1 MKCKKIL
8 IILLIFI
15 FIVVFFI
22 CSYIL
27 LKDFQE
33 LNKSN
38 ESTENL
44 IEESIE
50 VIEETQKKYIDW
62 DYLKSVNEDIIAW
75 IEIEGTNINYPIL
88 KDKKLY
94 YLKHSFDKTYNS
106 NGSIFTT
113 NYLPFDD
120 EETIVYGHNMKNGA
134 MFSHLSKYL
143 DKDFLYSHLKFKIYT
158 PNCNYEATIISVYS
172 IGVEIE
178 YNNTKDINFE
188 DKIEY
193 YKQNSK
199 YNIEINEDITK
210 ILKLSTCSYI
220 NAKSRP
226 TEQRYY
232 IIASI
237 KAIYEQN
244 VEKELTN

>member
-8 IILLIFI
+8 IMLLIFI
-15 FIVVFFI
+15 FIVVFLI

-50 VIEETQKKYIDW
+50 VIEEIQKKYIDW

-94 YLKHSFDKTYNS
+94 YLTHSFDKTYNR
-106 NGSIFTT
+106 NGSIFIT
-113 NYLPFDD
+113 NYLPFEDR
-120 EETIVYGHNMKNGA
+120 ETIVYGHNMKTGA
-134 MFSHLSKYL
+134 MFSDLSKYYN
-143 DKDFLYSHLKFKIYT
+143 KEFLNSHLKFKIYT
-158 PNCNYEATIISVYS
+158 PNCDYEATVISVYS
-172 IGVEIE
+172 IGIE
-178 YNNTKDINFE
+178 TENNNIKSLNFDE
-188 DKIEY
+188 KIQY
-193 YKQNSK
+193 YKKISRYDIDN
-199 YNIEINEDITK
+199 NEEINK
-210 ILKLSTCSYI
+210 IVKLSTCSYI
-220 NAKSRP
+220 NAKTTP
-226 TEQRYY
+226 TDQRYY
-232 IIASI
+232 IVANLKII
-237 KAIYEQN
+237 
-244 VEKELTN
+244 

>member
-1 MKCKKIL
+1 MKCNKIL
-8 IILLIFI
+8 ITLLIFI
-15 FIVVFFI
+15 CIVVFFI

-27 LKDFQE
+27 LRDFQE

-113 NYLPFDD
+113 NHSPFEDR
-120 EETIVYGHNMKNGA
+120 ETIVYGHNMKTGA
-134 MFSHLSKYL
+134 MFSDLSKYYN
-143 DKDFLYSHLKFKIYT
+143 KEFLNSHLKFKIYT
-158 PNCNYEATIISVYS
+158 PNCDYEATVISVYS
-172 IGVEIE
+172 IGIE
-178 YNNTKDINFE
+178 TENNNIKSLNFDE
-188 DKIEY
+188 KIQY
-193 YKQNSK
+193 YKKISRYDIDN
-199 YNIEINEDITK
+199 NEEINK
-210 ILKLSTCSYI
+210 IVKLSTCSYI
-220 NAKSRP
+220 NAKTTP
-226 TEQRYY
+226 TDQRYY
-232 IIASI
+232 IVANLKNI
-237 KAIYEQN
+237 
-244 VEKELTN
+244 